1 MMITREN
8 LLDFM
13 ANSAYRPLTQE
24 ELQEHFRIESEDL
37 IEFTK
42 LLYDMEQ
49 KGEIIFTRKKR
60 YGLPQQMN
68 LVVGRLQGHSKG
80 FAFLIPDDANLRD
93 VYIHG
98 DDLNGAMHND
108 RVVVRLQK
116 NIDPSKKQEGK
127 VIRILERAS
136 SKVVG
141 TFESSRN
148 FGFVIPDDPRLG
160 TDFFISKEDFNGAK
174 TGMKVVI
181 EVTKFPEKRRSPE
194 GKVVEIIGFKDD
206 PGVDIVSIIKKH
218 QLPEEFPNRV
228 LEIANNLPPK
238 VLEEEMTG
246 RRDLR
251 HLPLVTIDGED
262 AKDLDD
268 AVSLEILANG
278 LYRLGVHIA
287 DVGHYVP
294 EGSIIDK
301 EAFNRGTSI
310 YLVDRV
316 IPMLPERL
324 SNGICS
330 LNAGEDRLAISCF
343 MDIDNNGQV
352 VHHEICESVIQVK
365 ERMTYTNV
373 SKILKGEDPELLT
386 KYQDYVDTFKKMEEL
401 CLILKEKRKARGAI
415 DFDFPESKVY
425 LDAEGKPEKIVW
437 QERTFADQIIEEFMI
452 VANETVS
459 ERYFWLEIP
468 FLYRVHEKPDTED
481 IEALNNFLA
490 IFGYFV
496 KGTASNIHPKS
507 YQNIVEKIKDR
518 PEERAISTV
527 MLRSMKHARYAA
539 EALGHFGLA
548 AKYYS
553 HFTAPIRRY
562 SDLAIHRVIK
572 EMIFT
577 EGKIDEKRLKSLA
590 YKMQQYAEQA
600 SLRERIAEDAE
611 RESVD
616 LKKVEYMKQFEGQTF
631 KGIISSVTSFGLFVA
646 LENSV
651 EGLIHV
657 STMTDDFY
665 QFVEKNLTLL
675 GEHTKKAYQLGQKV
689 EVKVTRVNVEER
701 QIDFELVEG

>member
-1 MMITREN
+1 MITREN

-13 ANSAYRPLTQE
+13 AHSAYRPLTQQ
-24 ELQEHFRIESEDL
+24 ELQEHFSIDSEQV
-37 IEFTK
+37 IEFAK
-42 LLYDMEQ
+42 LLNDMEQ

-98 DDLNGAMHND
+98 DDLAGAMHND

-116 NIDPSKKQEGK
+116 NIDPNKRQEGQ

-136 SKVVG
+136 SRVVG

-160 TDFFISKEDFNGAK
+160 TDFFISREDFNGAK

-181 EVTKFPEKRRSPE
+181 EITKFPEKRRSPE
-194 GKVVEIIGFKDD
+194 GKVVELIGYKGE
-206 PGVDIVSIIKKH
+206 PGVDIVSIVKKH
-218 QLPEEFPNRV
+218 QLPEEFA
-228 LEIANNLPPK
+228 EK
-238 VLEEEMTG
+238 VLDAATNIPSKVLAEEMVG

-251 HLPLVTIDGED
+251 DLPMVTIDGED

-268 AVSLEILANG
+268 AVSLETLENG

-294 EGSIIDK
+294 EDSIIDK

-330 LNAGEDRLAISCF
+330 LNAGEDRLAMTCF
-343 MDIDNNGQV
+343 MDIDNNGEV
-352 VHHEICESVIQVK
+352 VQHEICESVIHVS

-373 SKILKGEDPELLT
+373 TKILSGDDSELIER
-386 KYQDYVDTFKKMEEL
+386 YREFAETFKEMKKL
-401 CLILKEKRKARGAI
+401 CKILQERRKRRGAI

-437 QERTFADQIIEEFMI
+437 RERTIADQIIEEFMI
-452 VANETVS
+452 LANETVS
-459 ERYFWLEIP
+459 ERYFWLETP

-481 IEALNNFLA
+481 IESLNNFLG

-496 KGTASNIHPKS
+496 KGTANDIHPKS
-507 YQNIVEKIKDR
+507 YQNIVDKIKGR
-518 PEERAISTV
+518 PEERAITTV
-527 MLRSMKHARYAA
+527 MLRSMKHARYAS

-553 HFTAPIRRY
+553 HFTSPIRRY
-562 SDLAIHRVIK
+562 PDLAIHRMIK
-572 EMIFT
+572 EMLLMD
-577 EGKIDEKRLKSLA
+577 EKIDEKRLKTLN
-590 YKMQQYAEQA
+590 YKMNQYAEQA

-616 LKKVEYMKQFEGQTF
+616 LKKVEYMKQFEGQNF
-631 KGIISSVTSFGLFVA
+631 KGVISSVTSFGLFIA

-651 EGLIHV
+651 EGLVHV

-675 GEHTKKAYQLGQKV
+675 GEHTKKTYQLGQEV
-689 EVKVTRVNVEER
+689 EVKITRVNVEER